1 MKNYDKLELGRT
13 LSTLGK
19 DGENNNHGDC
29 FNYGS
34 VSGCDN
40 NCPVFVDGK
49 CKEFLGE
56 DKMPMTPDEVVKNLE
71 EILKFT
77 APLELIEK
85 QAIQFAISLCKKL
98 TEENLF
104 KVIDDINC
112 NQMPIEERMYSAN
125 IKKLAHAIVT
135 YLGGEI

>member
-1 MKNYDKLELGRT
+1 MLGV
-13 LSTLGK
+13 
-19 DGENNNHGDC
+19 N
-29 FNYGS
+29 
-34 VSGCDN
+34 
-40 NCPVFVDGK
+40 
-49 CKEFLGE
+49 
-56 DKMPMTPDEVVKNLE
+56 KMPMTPDEVVKNLE

-85 QAIQFAISLCKKL
+85 KAIQFAISLCKKL
-98 TEENLF
+98 MEENLF